1 MDVKELTYLDGRFDR
16 LEAGQA
22 ATNAKLDNHLDR
34 IATAET
40 NIHWLKSSTRWLGGL
55 VLAVIGKLA
64 HLTFFT

>member
-22 ATNAKLDNHLDR
+22 EMNAKLDNHLGR

-40 NIHWLKSSTRWLGGL
+40 NIHWLKKTTTWIGMGL
-55 VLAVIGKLA
+55 VAVIGKLA
-64 HLTFFT
+64 HLTFWA